1 MDFWD
6 LIFKRYSSPFLFLD
20 NLILQGRFS
29 DGIDTIYK
37 QVDEEKMWQLY
48 LSSVTFRAM
57 NNDFKSYYD
66 WKNETLSQNEEKPTF
81 EVAEDKEDIEE
92 VKNKARNILKNFKP
106 E

>member
-20 NLILQGRFS
+20 NLLIQGRFS
-29 DGIDTIYK
+29 DGIGTIYK

-48 LSSVTFRAM
+48 LSIPM
-57 NNDFKSYYD
+57 KEQSYND
-66 WKNETLSQNEEKPTF
+66 WKNEMLFKDEEEPTF
-81 EVAEDKEDIEE
+81 EVAEDIEE